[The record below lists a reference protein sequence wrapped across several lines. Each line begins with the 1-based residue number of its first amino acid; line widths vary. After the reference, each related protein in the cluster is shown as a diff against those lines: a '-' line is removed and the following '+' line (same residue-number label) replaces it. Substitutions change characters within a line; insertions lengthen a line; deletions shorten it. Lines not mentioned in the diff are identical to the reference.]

1 MAFTINGNTI
11 PNPVTVDVDS
21 VPLAALNIRYGG
33 QKAFYLTQST
43 TDLQGIHVLKIAWQ
57 SLNGGEMDTV
67 QLAWQYAAN
76 GYVSFVFTDLALA
89 AVLGVTDTTQIMVYP
104 GSSLDKEW
112 LQAWDSAGNGPI
124 LWDAV
129 ATFVTRAERIW

>member
-11 PNPVTVDVDS
+11 ANPVAIDVDS

-43 TDLQGIHVLKIAWQ
+43 TDKQGIHVIKIRWE

-104 GSSLDKEW
+104 GSSLDKDW
-112 LQAWDSAGNGPI
+112 MQSWDTAGNGPI
-124 LWDAV
+124 LWDAN
-129 ATFVTRAERIW
+129 ATFVTRAERVW

>member
-11 PNPVTVDVDS
+11 AKPVTIDVDG

-33 QKAFYLTQST
+33 QKAFYLSQST
-43 TDLQGIHVLKIAWQ
+43 AYKQGVHVIKVQWQ

-89 AVLGVTDTTQIMVYP
+89 AVLGH
-104 GSSLDKEW
+104 
-112 LQAWDSAGNGPI
+112 
-124 LWDAV
+124 
-129 ATFVTRAERIW
+129 